1 MALRRPWNVNRPN
14 LQGKALSPAE
24 KTWIGREAVIPGNT
38 LESVAQFYRI
48 SPHSVNKQKN
58 LVKKGHK
65 IKEKT
70 GRPKCFDADSF
81 ASIETQ
87 IDEIGQNS

>member
-1 MALRRPWNVNRPN
+1 MDLIRPWNEARPN
-14 LQGKALSPAE
+14 LGDKALSPAE
-24 KTWIGREAVIPGNT
+24 KSYIGKVAMEREKT
-38 LESVAQFYRI
+38 LESVAQFFRI
-48 SPHSVNKQKN
+48 SIHSVNKQKN